1 MRQMGTP
8 VSDDYIYE
16 TTGIPK
22 PDNYDELKRETT
34 DSQET
39 MKNELPPG
47 GKQLEKKEKKRE
59 KKQED
64 GIVDRIKAFFAHAP
78 KSGALKW

>member
-1 MRQMGTP
+1 
-8 VSDDYIYE
+8 
-16 TTGIPK
+16 
-22 PDNYDELKRETT
+22 
-34 DSQET
+34 

-47 GKQLEKKEKKRE
+47 GKQPEKKEKKRE

>member
-1 MRQMGTP
+1 MGTP

-16 TTGIPK
+16 ATGIPK
-22 PDNYDELKRETT
+22 PDNYDELKKEMT
-34 DSQET
+34 DRQES
-39 MKNELPPG
+39 MKEEPS
-47 GKQLEKKEKKRE
+47 GKEKESEKKERKQS

-64 GIVDRIKAFFAHAP
+64 GIVDRIKTFFAHAP